1 MPPELIRD
9 DLEYNP
15 ETGEFNVLSAPGE
28 EQFRGDLS
36 DAQQPEPE
44 EFVKGLLG
52 FGADLA
58 TVGAGMTP
66 YGLPLRTALTGL
78 TGAAA
83 GAINPNEDISR
94 GVSEA
99 GMEAGFGILSN
110 KIPRAGLRLALMLG
124 GIKGPLKRHRGEATD
139 AFMRIRER
147 YNPLN
152 VLREEGP
159 SGVAARVPEGRIRG
173 LSIGQDERTE
183 TARLAVGKKM
193 EDLETQIPGEVYIPG
208 VFGSTDEI
216 FDKAKHSRRPIDRR
230 VQLNDD
236 ELEFIRQHINARSG
250 QPWMNFRDANETARN
265 LRNESR
271 SLLDARAN
279 RQYVPPDELAG
290 AQSDDAIARRLEEIA
305 RHDAEIQGGGD
316 LLKALDALKS
326 EFKDLKMIERV
337 NASITSNLGQAGVR
351 GGLGHG
357 AVGNVEFLAGHPTGG
372 TAPALAG
379 ILASLGGDPKN
390 LSKLG
395 FALGHTARATPTLD
409 RLDTLKDNESRRV
422 KDRKRA
428 AVRRRQPK

>member
-9 DLEYNP
+9 DIEYDP

-36 DAQQPEPE
+36 DAEQPEPQG
-44 EFVKGLLG
+44 FVRGLLG
-52 FGADLA
+52 LGADALNIG
-58 TVGAGMTP
+58 VGMTP
-66 YGLPLRTALTGL
+66 YGLPLRTALTGI

-83 GAINPNEDISR
+83 GAIRPDESVLGR
-94 GVSEA
+94 GASEA
-99 GMEAGFGILSN
+99 GMEAGFGVLSN

-124 GIKGPLKRHRGEATD
+124 GIKGPLKRHRGEAVD

-147 YNPLN
+147 YNPLS
-152 VLREEGP
+152 VLRKEGP
-159 SGVAARVPEGRIRG
+159 SGVASRIPEHRARG
-173 LSIGQDERTE
+173 LAIGQDERTE

-193 EDLETQIPGEVYIPG
+193 GDLEEQIPGEVYIPG

-236 ELEFIRQHINARSG
+236 ELGFVQQHIQAREG

-316 LLKALDALKS
+316 LLKVLDDLKS

-395 FALGHTARATPTLD
+395 FLLGHSARAYPTLS
-409 RLDTLKDNESRRV
+409 RGKDFIERAAEFDEDN
-422 KDRKRA
+422 RKRT
-428 AVRRRQPK
+428 RRRQPK